1 MKNDYSS
8 RKNNRCWN
16 SWDMEI
22 LRNNLGI
29 GDDMQEEAKTV
40 MDSLAVGGTVAT
52 LAGWLPS
59 IASLFT
65 IIWLSLRIWES
76 DTVQKL
82 VKRDD

>member
-1 MKNDYSS
+1 MD
-8 RKNNRCWN
+8 N
-16 SWDMEI
+16 SDV
-22 LRNNLGI
+22 

-59 IASLFT
+59 VASLFT
-65 IIWLSLRIWES
+65 IIWLALRIWES

-82 VKRDD
+82 VNKDKQ

>member
-1 MKNDYSS
+1 V
-8 RKNNRCWN
+8 
-16 SWDMEI
+16 
-22 LRNNLGI
+22 
-29 GDDMQEEAKTV
+29 QEEAKTV

-65 IIWLSLRIWES
+65 IIWLALRIWES

-82 VKRDD
+82 VKRDG

>member
-1 MKNDYSS
+1 MGFRQY
-8 RKNNRCWN
+8 RLGMCYCWN